1 MFNLVSYFITRNS
14 LRIPSIN
21 RYSVIRL
28 SIYEHSL
35 TNCAYIFTYMSSVY
49 MDQQLR
55 VLDDLRTSYNWENSS
70 NLYLLLFEYHTKE
83 TALVFKNFRVL
94 YLNNANV
101 LSFQGIW
108 IIYGNQMMLF
118 TLCTAS
124 NGYVTNH
131 FTQVQTSYCRWIWS
145 EFFLIIRTRNKN

>member
-1 MFNLVSYFITRNS
+1 MQWNSIEQNELMFNLVSYFITRNS
-14 LRIPSIN
+14 LRISSIN

-35 TNCAYIFTYMSSVY
+35 TNCAYIFTCMSSVY

-70 NLYLLLFEYHTKE
+70 NLYLLLLSHKGNCI
-83 TALVFKNFRVL
+83 VFKNFRIL
-94 YLNNANV
+94 YLNYANV

-108 IIYGNQMMLF
+108 TIYGNQMMLF

-131 FTQVQTSYCRWIWS
+131 FTQVQTS
-145 EFFLIIRTRNKN
+145 